1 LCGKLGEY
9 KEYCK
14 EGGGRGVETGK
25 GIKRKKN
32 NIK

>member
-1 LCGKLGEY
+1 LCEKLGEY

-14 EGGGRGVETGK
+14 GGRGVETGK
-25 GIKRKKN
+25 GIKMKKN